1 MSILDSFVSYFQH
14 IEVSIEAA
22 KSKILTKS
30 TPKTYEIMLI
40 FDMIFNILNVRSI
53 DINLFDVISIL
64 RSIYVSR
71 VARKLKRK
79 IEDK

>member
-40 FDMIFNILNVRSI
+40 FDMVFNILNVRSI